1 MAKVDNKKKVTL
13 IRFSLILFL
22 FSLCVIAILG
32 KAAYI
37 MFVKDDF
44 WNEVYSRLTKY
55 DIDVEPTRGDILAT
69 DGRLLAST
77 LPEYKLFMDMRAGG
91 FSNDTLLKHLDNIS
105 SEMHRI
111 FPDVS
116 EMEFKRLFKNGIAKK
131 NRNKRFRNLRIY
143 KGYASYIQYVEVK
156 KIPYFQKGTN
166 KSGFFVEKT
175 NSRKRPY
182 GTLAERTIGDM
193 YRDLTKGAK
202 NGIEF
207 DYDSLLRGK
216 SGKMHRRK
224 IQNRF
229 TGIIDVPAENGM
241 DVQTTLDIDIQD
253 IVEDVLR
260 EKMLSFGKLYN
271 TSLPIYGLAM
281 VMEVETGDIK
291 AMCNLGRVGDSIYR
305 ETDTYCLSYLM
316 EPGSTFKTAS
326 IMVALDDGVISTKDV
341 VDTGDGVMKMYR
353 RDMKDHNWR
362 KGGYGVLDLQHIL
375 MYSSNIGVSKLIDDH
390 YHNNPEK
397 YVEGLKKLGILND
410 WDFQMS
416 AYRSPYYKKP
426 GTSQWD
432 ASTLPWMSIGY
443 NTQLPPLNTLTFY
456 NAIANGG
463 KLMKPRIVKAIL
475 KNDEVVKE
483 FPVEV
488 ADEAICK
495 PETIDTIR
503 YILRKVVSEGLG
515 SKAGN
520 DIFPVAGKTGTAMVA
535 ENGRYGNKSFV
546 SFAGFFPADKPKYT
560 CLVSITKTGF
570 ASGGLMSGD
579 VFGRIAEKL
588 YARDLRPDIS
598 TAVDSNAVFVPKVL
612 KGNMKAASVVLDELG
627 IRNNVSDFSGDS
639 DMYLWASAETSG
651 NGIVCKPVSL
661 IGGLVPNVVGMGAKD
676 ALYLMEKAGLK
687 VRINGY
693 GFVKRQSIQAGTK
706 AVKGKT
712 VVLDLSN

>member
-1 MAKVDNKKKVTL
+1 MDNNRKGTL
-13 IRFSLILFL
+13 IRYSMILIFFSV
-22 FSLCVIAILG
+22 CAVAVIVMAG
-32 KAAYI
+32 YK

-44 WNEVYSRLTKY
+44 WMDVYSRLTKY
-55 DIDVEPTRGDILAT
+55 NIDIEPKRGDILAT

-77 LPEYKLFMDMRAGG
+77 LPEYKLFVDMRAGG
-91 FSNDTLLKHLDNIS
+91 FKNDTLLKHLDNIT
-105 SEMHRI
+105 SELHRI

-116 EMEFKRLFKNGIAKK
+116 EAEFRKLFRNGLAKK
-131 NRNKRFRNLRIY
+131 RTNKRFRNLRIY
-143 KGYASYIQYVEVK
+143 KGYASYIQYMAVK
-156 KIPYFQKGTN
+156 DIPYFRKGAN
-166 KSGFFVEKT
+166 KSGLFAEET

-202 NGIEF
+202 NGIEM
-207 DYDSLLRGK
+207 DYDYVLRGK
-216 SGKMHRRK
+216 TGKMHRKK
-224 IQNRF
+224 IQNRY
-229 TGIIDVPAENGM
+229 TNVVDTMAVNGM
-241 DVQTTLDIDIQD
+241 DVQTTIDIDIQD
-253 IVEDVLR
+253 IVESVLR
-260 EKMLSFGKLYN
+260 EKMLSFGKQYN
-271 TSLPIYGLAM
+271 TSLPLYGLAM

-341 VDTGDGVMKMYR
+341 VDTGDGVLKMHK

-362 KGGYGVLDLQHIL
+362 KGGYGELDLQHIL
-375 MYSSNIGVSKLIDDH
+375 MYSSNIGVSKLIDDN
-390 YHNNPEK
+390 YYSNPQK
-397 YVEGLKKLGILND
+397 YIDGLKELGILTD

-426 GTSQWD
+426 GTKQWD
-432 ASTLPWMSIGY
+432 ASTLAWMSIGY
-443 NTQLPPLNTLTFY
+443 NTQIPPINTLTFY

-475 KNDEVVKE
+475 KNKEVVEE

-488 ADEAICK
+488 VKKRICRE
-495 PETIDTIR
+495 ETIDTIQ
-503 YILRKVVSEGLG
+503 YILEKVVSEGLG

-520 DIFPVAGKTGTAMVA
+520 DVFPVAGKTGTAMVA

-546 SFAGFFPADKPKYT
+546 SFAGYFPADKPKYS

-598 TAVDSNAVFVPKVL
+598 SAVDSNAVFVPSVV
-612 KGNMKAASVVLDELG
+612 KGNMVAASVVLDELD
-627 IRNNVSDFSGDS
+627 IDNDIDDYVTDDS
-639 DMYLWASAETSG
+639 YLWATAEVSDKG
-651 NGIVCKPVSL
+651 LSFKPMTL
-661 IGGLVPNVVGMGAKD
+661 IEGLVPNVVGMGAKD
-676 ALYLMEKAGLK
+676 AVYLMEKAGLK
-687 VRINGY
+687 VKLNGY
-693 GFVKRQSIQAGTK
+693 GYVKRQSLQAGSR
-706 AVKGKT
+706 VRKGSY
-712 VVLDLSN
+712 VVLNLDN